1 MGVLLVHAA
10 THAGVFSFHVFCMED
25 CDMEQRVNPYVDM
38 LTSEYKFLKVE
49 LEKEVNRF
57 ELIRKQHNMRTRDLT
72 DSITRKWFEVQRA
85 KQEANRERA

>member
-1 MGVLLVHAA
+1 
-10 THAGVFSFHVFCMED
+10 
-25 CDMEQRVNPYVDM
+25 MEQRVNPYVDM
-38 LTSEYKFLKVE
+38 LTSEYKFLRVE
-49 LEKEVNRF
+49 LEKEVNKF

>member
-1 MGVLLVHAA
+1 MGIILVHAA
-10 THAGVFSFHVFCMED
+10 AHDTLRYRNGFCVEDRNMETVK
-25 CDMEQRVNPYVDM
+25 CPYVDT
-38 LTSEYKFLKVE
+38 LTSEYRFLKAE

>member
-1 MGVLLVHAA
+1 
-10 THAGVFSFHVFCMED
+10 
-25 CDMEQRVNPYVDM
+25 MEQRVNPYVDM
-38 LTSEYKFLKVE
+38 LTSEYKFLRVE

>member
-1 MGVLLVHAA
+1 MGHAEFCTASHVVVDPNVLHRL
-10 THAGVFSFHVFCMED
+10 ED

-38 LTSEYKFLKVE
+38 LTSEYKFLRVE

>member
-1 MGVLLVHAA
+1 
-10 THAGVFSFHVFCMED
+10 
-25 CDMEQRVNPYVDM
+25 MEQRVNPYVDM